1 MVEGRDR
8 MTILII
14 GIVLAVVFILLLIG
28 AVIVAGSK
36 HRQP

>member
-1 MVEGRDR
+1 
-8 MTILII
+8 MTILIVV
-14 GIVLAVVFILLLIG
+14 IVVVFVLWLIG